1 MWAPLLLCLIGVW
14 DVSGF
19 INVYPKLEQYPV
31 YGDPGKPLYLTPLIE
46 SGDIKQ
52 AQKLS
57 RVGAL
62 AGVSK
67 ISSYSG
73 YLTVNKEY
81 NSNLFFWF
89 FPAMNNYETA
99 PVVLWLQGGPGA
111 TSLFGLFTE
120 HGPFYV
126 DKKMYLKPR
135 KYSWTKSHSVLY
147 IDNPVGTG
155 YSFTENDLGYSKNE
169 TEVGKNLYSALLQF
183 FKLFPELQKNDFYVT
198 GESYA
203 GKYVPAISYTIHQ
216 ENPKAA
222 LHINLK
228 GLAIGNG
235 LCDPE
240 HMLKYSG
247 YLYQLGLIDAH
258 ARDFFQAK
266 EAEGVKY
273 IQAKQFEDAFKIFDE
288 LLNGDLTPYPSYF
301 YNATGFTFYYNF
313 LHSHD
318 DSKFGDLGKFVQKAE
333 VRSAIHVGDRPF
345 NGGTEVEQHLKLD
358 VMQSV
363 KPWVEALLDSGMY
376 RIVFYNGQLDII
388 VAYPLTVSFLNSL
401 NWNGAKAYMNAS
413 RQIWHVDGKIAGYSK
428 VAGPMT
434 EILVRNAG
442 HMVPSDQPK
451 WGLDLLNRFTANK
464 PFTGAG
470 NVL

>member
-1 MWAPLLLCLIGVW
+1 MLAHIILYLFGVCC
-14 DVSGF
+14 VNGF
-19 INVYPKLEQYPV
+19 INVYPKFEQYPIK
-31 YGDPGKPLYLTPLIE
+31 GDPGKPLYLTPLIE
-46 SGDIKQ
+46 NGNIEQ
-52 AQKLS
+52 AQKLA
-57 RVGAL
+57 RVGPL
-62 AGVSK
+62 PGISK
-67 ISSYSG
+67 IHSFSG

-81 NSNLFFWF
+81 NSNLFIWF
-89 FPAMNNYETA
+89 FPAMHNYETA

-126 DKKMYLKPR
+126 DKKLSLKTR
-135 KYSWTKSHSVLY
+135 KYSWTRTHSVLY

-155 YSFTENDLGYSKNE
+155 YSFTENNLGYSKNE
-169 TEVGKNLYSALLQF
+169 TEVGENLYSALLQF
-183 FKLFPELQKNDFYVT
+183 FQLFPNLQSNDFFVT

-240 HMLKYSG
+240 HMLKYSS
-247 YLYQLGLIDAH
+247 YLYQIGLIDTH
-258 ARDFFQAK
+258 TRDIFQAK
-266 EAEGVKY
+266 EAEGVKF
-273 IQAKQFEDAFKIFDE
+273 IQEKKYEDAFKIFDE

-301 YNATGFTFYYNF
+301 YNATGFTFYYNY
-313 LHSHD
+313 LHAKEE
-318 DSKFGDLGKFVQKAE
+318 SKFGDLGKFIQECK
-333 VRSAIHVGDRPF
+333 VREAIHVGNKPF
-345 NGGTEVEQHLKLD
+345 NGGTVVEQHLKLD

-363 KPWVEALLDSGMY
+363 KPWVEALLDSGLY
-376 RIVFYNGQLDII
+376 RIVIYNGQLDII

-401 NWNGAKAYMNAS
+401 EWNGISAYKNAT
-413 RQIWHVDGKIAGYSK
+413 RNIWHVDGKIAGYSK
-428 VAGPMT
+428 VAGPLT

-442 HMVPSDQPK
+442 HMVPTDQPK
-451 WGLDLLNRFTANK
+451 WAMDLINRFTANK
-464 PFTGAG
+464 TFSG
-470 NVL
+470 